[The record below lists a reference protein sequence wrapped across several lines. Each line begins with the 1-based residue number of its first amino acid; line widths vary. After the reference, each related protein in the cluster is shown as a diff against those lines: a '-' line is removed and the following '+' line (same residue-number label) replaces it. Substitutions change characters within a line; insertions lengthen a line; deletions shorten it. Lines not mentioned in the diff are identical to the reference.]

1 MIIPDQKSFIILIKT
16 IYKNRTSIKNIDII
30 ILAGGLGT
38 RLRSIIG
45 NNPKCLSPVN
55 GQPFIHFLMDQY
67 VAQGFKRF
75 IVSVGYQKE
84 KVIKSLKF
92 RKDCKII
99 FCEEYEPLG
108 TGGAI
113 KKSEQYITSNNV
125 IIING
130 DSFINLNTD
139 HLVNWHYKMESDCTI
154 VATEIEN
161 SNRYGTIEI
170 GKKSRLVGFKEK
182 NDTSS
187 QGLVNAGIY
196 VMNKSI
202 FNLMPDEKPF
212 SVELEFFP
220 KILNESTY
228 AYICNKEL
236 IDIGTPDSYKKFME
250 NYQKYI
256 R

>member
-1 MIIPDQKSFIILIKT
+1 MKIPDQKSFIIPIKT
-16 IYKNRTSIKNIDII
+16 IYKNRISIKNIDII

-84 KVIKSLKF
+84 KVIKSLKS
-92 RKDCKII
+92 RKDCTIV
-99 FCEEYEPLG
+99 FCEENEPLG

-113 KKSEQYITSNNV
+113 KKSEQYIISDNV
-125 IIING
+125 IILNG
-130 DSFINLNTD
+130 DSLINLNAH
-139 HLVNWHYKMESDCTI
+139 HLVKWHYKMKSSCTI
-154 VATEIEN
+154 VATKIEN
-161 SNRYGTIEI
+161 IKRYGTIEI
-170 GKKSRLVGFKEK
+170 DNKNRLIGFKEK
-182 NDTSS
+182 DGTLSE
-187 QGLVNAGIY
+187 GLVNAGIY
-196 VMNKSI
+196 IMNKSI
-202 FNLMPDEKPF
+202 FNLMPDKQPF

-220 KILNESTY
+220 KILNESIY
-228 AYICNKEL
+228 AYVCKKEL
-236 IDIGTPDSYKKFME
+236 IDIGTPDSYKKFIE
-250 NYQKYI
+250 NYQKYF